1 MTSPIPHSWELPP
14 IFRERFG
21 ARAGRQRT
29 MTHDGHTLIVLHEVP
44 NPNEPDMRS
53 AKLFWRKPDGSW
65 QSSGSSSTTIAPL
78 RSHVESFAEASE
90 RLETRLEKA
99 STATDYF
106 GVLHES
112 APLLR
117 TARNLC
123 RALQE
128 AREAVGA
135 DRDLIA
141 VRDLAQDTERAC
153 ELLHGYAKDGLEFT
167 IARNAEQN
175 ARNTEHVI
183 HSGHQ
188 LNLLAALFLPI
199 TALGSLLGMNLMH
212 GLETWNA
219 PWTFCWSR
227 WCRSRSGSG
236 SSRRCRARRC
246 DLAHHDADGRVGRIA
261 RCCSM

>member
-1 MTSPIPHSWELPP
+1 M
-14 IFRERFG
+14 
-21 ARAGRQRT
+21 
-29 MTHDGHTLIVLHEVP
+29 
-44 NPNEPDMRS
+44 
-53 AKLFWRKPDGSW
+53 
-65 QSSGSSSTTIAPL
+65 
-78 RSHVESFAEASE
+78 
-90 RLETRLEKA
+90 
-99 STATDYF
+99 
-106 GVLHES
+106 
-112 APLLR
+112 
-117 TARNLC
+117 
-123 RALQE
+123 
-128 AREAVGA
+128 GA

-219 PWTFCWSR
+219 PWTFWLVALVSFALGFWIKSTLPR
-227 WCRSRSGSG
+227 PK
-236 SSRRCRARRC
+236 
-246 DLAHHDADGRVGRIA
+246 V
-261 RCCSM
+261 